1 VTQAPLK
8 NPFKGHLPALDGVR
22 GLAIG
27 LVLLVHFIGENPATN
42 LFEKVVVQV
51 ASYGSF
57 GVDLFFVLSGFLIT
71 GILFDAKATPNFFK
85 NFYMRRTLRIFPL
98 YYGVLAVLFLVLP
111 FIPFFQGPALDTM
124 VDRQGWAWA
133 YAINVH
139 IAREGAWTLPYI
151 GHFWSLAVEEHFYLM
166 WPLIVWLCPRPLLLK
181 VCLGFVVFS
190 FGLRTAMYFSEVN
203 ALAIYTLTP
212 CRFDALCLGGFLA
225 VSVRGEGDPQ
235 AWMAWLRRTGR
246 NLLIPSALFIVASAA
261 YNTQYLYGRNILR
274 PMRESAW
281 TFCFAA
287 IVAFAIT
294 SKKDSVVGRFFTS
307 RPMTFLG
314 KYSYGL
320 YVFHAMLSYY
330 FATHHTLAWFE
341 GIIPN
346 HFLAILAQA
355 TVGVGVSIA
364 AALLS
369 FHLFEKRFLLL
380 KLKYEAP
387 KPGGVLAPT
396 PDSSRAVP

>member
-1 VTQAPLK
+1 MTSAVAR

-27 LVLLVHFIGENPATN
+27 LVLLVHFIGDMPTTN
-42 LFEKVVVQV
+42 TFEKVLMHV
-51 ASYGSF
+51 ATYGSF

-71 GILFDAKATPNFFK
+71 GILFDAKQTPSYFK

-98 YYGVLAVLFLVLP
+98 YYGVLAVIFLVLP
-111 FIPFFQGPALDTM
+111 FIPFFQGKDLDELVRT
-124 VDRQGWAWA
+124 QGWAWA
-133 YAINVH
+133 YAINVY
-139 IAREGAWTLPYI
+139 IAREGVWSLPFI

-181 VCLGFVVFS
+181 VCLGFVLFAL
-190 FGLRTAMYFSEVN
+190 GLRMSMYFAGVN

-212 CRFDALCLGGFLA
+212 CRFDALCIGGFLA

-235 AWMAWLRRTGR
+235 AWFEWLKKTGR
-246 NLLIPSALFIVASAA
+246 NLLIPSAAFIVLSAA
-261 YNTQYLYGRNILR
+261 FNSQTDAGRNVLR
-274 PMRESAW
+274 PMRETAW

-294 SKKDSVVGRFFTS
+294 AKKEALVGRFFTS

-320 YVFHAMLSYY
+320 YVFHAMVTYY
-330 FATHHTLAWFE
+330 MMTRHTLTWVKTF
-341 GIIPN
+341 IPN
-346 HFLAILAQA
+346 HLAAVLIQA
-355 TVGVGVSIA
+355 AVGIALSIA

-369 FHLFEKRFLLL
+369 FHLFEKRFLTL

-387 KPGGVLAPT
+387 KGAAPVPAPG
-396 PDSSRAVP
+396 SR